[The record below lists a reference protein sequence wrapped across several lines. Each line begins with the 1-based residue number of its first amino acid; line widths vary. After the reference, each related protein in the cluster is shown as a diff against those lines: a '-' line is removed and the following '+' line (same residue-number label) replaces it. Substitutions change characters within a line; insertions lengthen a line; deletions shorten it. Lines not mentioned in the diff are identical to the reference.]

1 MEPEI
6 MRSLI
11 NQAKDAWIAGDA
23 DAFATLFV
31 PNGEFI
37 VPGHRWVGQVAIRQA
52 VADFVSTHSE
62 VKIDIRRIAIDGA
75 VAVVE
80 WSWEDK
86 ENGTERRSQ
95 ADDAIV
101 IDFTVAGISRWR
113 EYIDTQTPA
122 KLQET
127 KESLGTSRD

>member
-1 MEPEI
+1 
-6 MRSLI
+6 
-11 NQAKDAWIAGDA
+11 
-23 DAFATLFV
+23 
-31 PNGEFI
+31 
-37 VPGHRWVGQVAIRQA
+37 